1 MQVRLVR
8 ILIGAAAAEA
18 AAVLVLVVL
27 VAIFGPEDPN
37 SAQAYAERLGRFVGP
52 FAALFGVIGGYL
64 VARGAKQNGLLEGVL
79 FGLLFAV
86 IDVALLIAG
95 NASFAWLFVISN
107 VGRIVGG
114 GLGGWI
120 ADRKLRTVTDRKGSH
135 EITPQAD
142 PRKLSVRRCAI

>member
-1 MQVRLVR
+1 MQVRWIR

-18 AAVLVLVVL
+18 AAVLVLVIL

-37 SAQAYAERLGRFVGP
+37 GVQAYAERLGRFVGP
-52 FAALFGVIGGYL
+52 FAGALFGVIGGYL
-64 VARGAKQNGLLEGVL
+64 VARGEKQNCLLQGVL

-107 VGRIVGG
+107 AGRIIGGSGG
-114 GLGGWI
+114 GLIAGGT
-120 ADRKLRTVTDRKGSH
+120 LRSVTDRS
-135 EITPQAD
+135 I
-142 PRKLSVRRCAI
+142 